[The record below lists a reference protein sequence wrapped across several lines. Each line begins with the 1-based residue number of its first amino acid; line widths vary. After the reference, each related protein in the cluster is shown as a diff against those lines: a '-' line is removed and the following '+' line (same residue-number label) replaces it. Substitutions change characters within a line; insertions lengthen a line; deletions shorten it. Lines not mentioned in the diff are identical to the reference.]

1 MIAAYFAFLFV
12 GNVGDQLANTL
23 GGLQEA
29 SRVADTMWGEG
40 RRLYDLYYNLRR
52 PTGKYYSPHSA
63 IDRGFNGFR
72 AIGKQT
78 GTEHPDVE
86 WRLPPV
92 ENIGYTCAPTGSS
105 PTGSSPATAVQ
116 GVAAAAGSGSDTCA
130 AVDEPAAK
138 KRKRGVAATEAR
150 YQCSECGSHSPTR
163 RTSSRCREARRRKL
177 LPHRPPQCTRLSMRV
192 PLSARAVWTGPPLL
206 LCLALSWS
214 SSCCREAP
222 HRELLPPRAPQCVR
236 LSVHTPRGWDPLF
249 LSCLALSFESFRA
262 LSCMMASNPPLSP
275 LISGASQV
283 AFCPSRMDFIRM
295 VRRDAKS

>member
-1 MIAAYFAFLFV
+1 MPATMIAAYFAFLFV

-29 SRVADTMWGEG
+29 SRVADTMWDEG

-63 IDRGFNGFR
+63 IDRGFHGFR

-116 GVAAAAGSGSDTCA
+116 GVAAAAGSGSDTCV

-138 KRKRGVAATEAR
+138 KRKRASPPQKQDINVRNVVKDPSAVVASGR
-150 YQCSECGSHSPTR
+150 IVP
-163 RTSSRCREARRRKL
+163 RRKPANRWTQIWYLTRGMQRRKRQL
-177 LPHRPPQCTRLSMRV
+177 L
-192 PLSARAVWTGPPLL
+192 
-206 LCLALSWS
+206 
-214 SSCCREAP
+214 
-222 HRELLPPRAPQCVR
+222 
-236 LSVHTPRGWDPLF
+236 
-249 LSCLALSFESFRA
+249 RA
-262 LSCMMASNPPLSP
+262 LPPLST
-275 LISGASQV
+275 
-283 AFCPSRMDFIRM
+283 RMICNT
-295 VRRDAKS
+295 